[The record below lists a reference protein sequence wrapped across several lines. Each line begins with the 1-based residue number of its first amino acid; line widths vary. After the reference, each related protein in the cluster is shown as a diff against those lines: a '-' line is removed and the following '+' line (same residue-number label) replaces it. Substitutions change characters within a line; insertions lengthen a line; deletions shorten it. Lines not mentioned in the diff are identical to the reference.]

1 MSLFTPKF
9 IYFDLDDTLLDHKK
23 AEHAGLS
30 DIFTQFDLFNGIDI
44 EALSA
49 TYHHINKGLW
59 DEYGSGEIDRETL
72 QRRRFEDTF
81 QKLGLDGTLFKEIGD
96 AYMNHY
102 QKHWEW
108 IKDAK
113 IAYHKIALNYN
124 VGILT
129 NGFAE
134 TQWKKIE
141 QFNLKNTAKEIVI
154 SEEIGVLKPN
164 PKIFEYST
172 DLAGVEPSEILYVGD
187 SLTSDVEGGSNAGW
201 QVAWFTEQPNT
212 EGVKRSSLVFN
223 EFRQLLSALDLE

>member
-1 MSLFTPKF
+1 LSLSTPKF
-9 IYFDLDDTLLDHKK
+9 IYFDLDDTLLDHKR

-49 TYHHINKGLW
+49 TYHYINKGLW
-59 DEYGSGEIDRETL
+59 DEYGRGEIDRVTL
-72 QRRRFEDTF
+72 QRRRFEGTF
-81 QKLGLDGTLFKEIGD
+81 QKLGLDDTLYQEIGD
-96 AYMNHY
+96 AYMSHY

-141 QFNLKNTAKEIVI
+141 QFDLKNTAKEIVI
-154 SEEIGVLKPN
+154 SEEFGVLKPN
-164 PKIFEYST
+164 RQIFEHSAE
-172 DLAGVEPSEILYVGD
+172 LVGVEPSEILYVGD

-201 QVAWFTEQPNT
+201 QVAWFTEQPSA
-212 EGVKRSSLVFN
+212 EGAKRSSLVFN
-223 EFRQLLSALDLE
+223 EFSQLLSALGLD